1 MNERTRRT
9 ALIAGAV
16 VLGLLSIGA
25 GALIAVS
32 TDGPQRAS
40 PTPTTATSPT
50 PGPTPT
56 ETPTP
61 APSASPSLSVSPM
74 PGVIEDGRHFVS
86 VTDVARLEDGSAT
99 VTFDLAYFLTGEEG
113 EASAS
118 AHGDEFVNG
127 YYIENDNPRLRT
139 LPLAAD
145 VRIRYI
151 IANRCCELED
161 GDLGTW
167 LETVTGGDSPVYAGE
182 HANWW
187 LVVRRGGLITRIEQQ
202 YLP

>member
-1 MNERTRRT
+1 MNEQTRRRT
-9 ALIAGAV
+9 LIAGAIA
-16 VLGLLSIGA
+16 LGLLSIGA
-25 GALIAVS
+25 GALIAIS
-32 TDGPQRAS
+32 DDGPERVS
-40 PTPTTATSPT
+40 PTPTTPTSPAPGGTPAATPSPT
-50 PGPTPT
+50 PSG
-56 ETPTP
+56 
-61 APSASPSLSVSPM
+61 SPSFSVSPM

-113 EASAS
+113 EASAA
-118 AHGDEFVNG
+118 AHGDEFVGG

-151 IANRCCELED
+151 IAERCCELER
-161 GDLGTW
+161 GDLETW
-167 LETVTGGDSPVYAGE
+167 LETVLGGDSPVYAGE

-187 LVVRRGGLITRIEQQ
+187 LTVRDGLITRIEQQ

>member
-1 MNERTRRT
+1 MNEGTRRR
-9 ALIAGAV
+9 ALIAGAI

-32 TDGPQRAS
+32 DDGPDRAS
-40 PTPTTATSPT
+40 PTPTTPTSPT
-50 PGPTPT
+50 PGGTPP
-56 ETPTP
+56 ETPSSTP
-61 APSASPSLSVSPM
+61 SGSPSLSVSPM

-113 EASAS
+113 EASAA
-118 AHGDEFVNG
+118 AHGDEFVGG

-151 IANRCCELED
+151 VAERCCELER
-161 GDLGTW
+161 GDVETWLGTV
-167 LETVTGGDSPVYAGE
+167 LGDDSPVYAGE
-182 HANWW
+182 HASWW
-187 LVVRRGGLITRIEQQ
+187 LTVRDGLITRIEQQ